1 LGLAQLVYFYGGMLV
16 PNSFLC
22 TRNLKEMYDR
32 GIQGNRPFVC
42 EAVNRTTAK
51 VGPFIPDTYFMGA
64 KKHDPVMKQ
73 YTEYLGQRSKSG
85 HFTAVYEFLGD
96 SSVGCVGTI
105 HQGRMNLV
113 GGEFIG
119 IKTLTS
125 KPVLIE
131 ELLED
136 NYLDL
141 HKNIYGIYIPEDEL
155 LKRPKFSWFAVLS
168 TEQLLETNTF
178 LTKHIK
184 ASMLDALTIYR
195 KSSHTDS
202 PVAI

>member
-1 LGLAQLVYFYGGMLV
+1 
-16 PNSFLC
+16 
-22 TRNLKEMYDR
+22 
-32 GIQGNRPFVC
+32 
-42 EAVNRTTAK
+42 
-51 VGPFIPDTYFMGA
+51 
-64 KKHDPVMKQ
+64 
-73 YTEYLGQRSKSG
+73 
-85 HFTAVYEFLGD
+85 
-96 SSVGCVGTI
+96 
-105 HQGRMNLV
+105 MNLV
-113 GGEFIG
+113 GGEYIG
-119 IKTLTS
+119 IKTNKS

-141 HKNIYGIYIPEDEL
+141 HKNIYGIYVPEDEIL
-155 LKRPKFSWFAVLS
+155 LRPKFSWFAVLS

-195 KSSHTDS
+195 KTPVKDS